1 MSGGVKYLG
10 KSIWGGCL
18 ELGLVGLGLW
28 ELMFLRGQ
36 YLGKTSVFVCV
47 SI

>member
-1 MSGGVKYLG
+1 MSGGVQYLE
-10 KSIWGGCL
+10 KSVWGGMSGI
-18 ELGLVGLGLW
+18 GLVGLGLW
-28 ELMFLRGQ
+28 ELVFLRGQ